1 LNRTQRQAKKER
13 NKEMT
18 MARTPAA
25 PAFLVL
31 LVLLLLGLAIS
42 QSPQAQ
48 AQAQAQ
54 EQSTTFQLPDASGG
68 RPGAQQLFVEGEGK
82 EWVNNDMVR
91 IAASIKS
98 DTDLEGN
105 TGTPEKQVEDINALI
120 QTLFDLGIPRENVT
134 TYGFYNEHTY
144 EYPPSG
150 FGEPRGNTY
159 ISAEINIFL
168 YTGENG
174 GGLWPNL
181 LSFSQD
187 PAPVDGSAVHMVIT
201 SIEQFVSEE
210 KQEGANQ
217 AALSKAVDSAKATA
231 QQLSQL
237 MEVTLGDILIISDN
251 PIVSEGYEED
261 LSWVATHG
269 SEAGEMPSSI
279 ADATAV
285 NGNLNGVQ
293 RNSFSEPAAA
303 HLPLGGGKFVQKK
316 VFLVYAI
323 TSG

>member
-1 LNRTQRQAKKER
+1 MAAIFHSGGGRTRGYVVGIL
-13 NKEMT
+13 
-18 MARTPAA
+18 
-25 PAFLVL
+25 F
-31 LVLLLLGLAIS
+31 LLLI
-42 QSPQAQ
+42 Q

-54 EQSTTFQLPDASGG
+54 ETQATSTSTTFQLPDAMVTGG
-68 RPGAQQLFVEGEGK
+68 TSRPGSQQMFVEGEGK

-120 QTLFDLGIPRENVT
+120 QTLFDLGIPKENVT
-134 TYGFYNEHTY
+134 TYGFYNSHTY

-174 GGLWPNL
+174 GGLWPSL

-187 PAPVDGSAVHMVIT
+187 PAPVPGSAVHMVIT

-210 KQEGANQ
+210 KASSANQ
-217 AALSKAVDSAKATA
+217 AALAKAVDHAKTTA
-231 QQLSQL
+231 QQLEEL
-237 MEVTLGDILIISDN
+237 MEVALGDILIISDN
-251 PIVSEGYEED
+251 PIVNEGFEED

-269 SEAGEMPSSI
+269 TETGAAAPQPLVAE
-279 ADATAV
+279 TLV
-285 NGNLNGVQ
+285 NGNSVQ
-293 RNSFSEPAAA
+293 RAFSEPAAA

-316 VFLVYAI
+316 VYLAYGI
-323 TSG
+323 TSQ